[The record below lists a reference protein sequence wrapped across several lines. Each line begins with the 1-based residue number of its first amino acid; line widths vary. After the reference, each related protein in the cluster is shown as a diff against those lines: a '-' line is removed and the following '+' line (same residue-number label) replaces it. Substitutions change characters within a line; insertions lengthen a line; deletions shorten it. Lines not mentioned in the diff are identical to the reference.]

1 VPLSI
6 EITQS
11 AADGKALCVGDLR
24 AFLAECDRVGIP
36 ADLRLRGDTSFRG
49 WLRAVA
55 AEQVTEESS
64 LAAPKPAP
72 ARGRGARGRST
83 ASSDASEPSAGK
95 NGESG
100 RRQR

>member
-1 VPLSI
+1 MPLSI

-36 ADLRLRGDTSFRG
+36 AELRLRGDTSFRG

-64 LAAPKPAP
+64 FAVPEPAP
-72 ARGRGARGRST
+72 TRGRGSRRTTGGADGSDSST
-83 ASSDASEPSAGK
+83 GK
-95 NGESG
+95 NGEGS